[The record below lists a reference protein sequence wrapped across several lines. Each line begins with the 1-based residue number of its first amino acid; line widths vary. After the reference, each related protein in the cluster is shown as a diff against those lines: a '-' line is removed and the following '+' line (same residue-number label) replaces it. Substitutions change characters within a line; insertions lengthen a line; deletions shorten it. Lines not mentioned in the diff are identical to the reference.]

1 MRERRAGDS
10 ERVDYDRE
18 AEAYHGAR
26 AVPLDGLEQWRCA
39 IAGYLSSTPVRRVL
53 DVGSGT
59 GEFARALAHWFTLDV
74 VGVEPS
80 AGMRRTA
87 CLTPDPRVSYIA
99 GRAEALPLRARSCG
113 GAWLSTVIHHIDL
126 AACAQELRR
135 VLVAAAPVLVR
146 SAFPGR
152 LEGITLFRYFP
163 EARRTV
169 AAFPTVE
176 HVARDFAA
184 GGFSIEHV
192 EDVPQVSAASTRAFL
207 DRVRGGRHADS
218 ALAGLSEEA
227 FGRGIR
233 ALEREAA
240 AETTPRPV
248 IDLLTLLVAR

>member
-1 MRERRAGDS
+1 MRERRATDS

-18 AEAYHGAR
+18 AEAYHRAR
-26 AVPLDGLEQWRCA
+26 AISFEGLEQWRCA
-39 IAGYLSSTPVRRVL
+39 IAGYLSSTRVRRVV

-80 AGMRRTA
+80 VGMRRTA
-87 CLTPDPRVSYIA
+87 CLTPDPRVSYVA
-99 GRAEALPLRARSCG
+99 GRAEALPLRERSCG
-113 GAWLSTVIHHIDL
+113 CAWLSTVMHHIDL
-126 AACAQELRR
+126 PACAQELRR
-135 VLVAAAPVLVR
+135 VLVAGAPVLVR

-152 LEGITLFRYFP
+152 LDGVTLFRYFP
-163 EARRTV
+163 EARRAV

-176 HVARDFAA
+176 HVAMVFATA
-184 GGFSIEHV
+184 GFSIEHV
-192 EDVPQVSAASTRAFL
+192 EDVPQVSAPSTRAFL

-218 ALAGLSEEA
+218 TLVGLSEEA

-240 AETTPRPV
+240 AETRPRPV
-248 IDLLTLLVAR
+248 IDHLTLLVAR